1 MESNPYQAPAAAVA
15 DIADDQ
21 LASRGTRL
29 GAALIDGLIMMA
41 IIFPIMF
48 ATGYWQA
55 AMSGQRPG
63 MGTQLLYALMGFVIF
78 VLVQAYPLK
87 QAGQTWGKRVLKI
100 RIVDLQGQQPSLAT
114 LIGKRYLPM
123 QAVSAVPLLG
133 NVLAI
138 VNVLLIFRAD
148 RRCGHDLVAGTQVV
162 KAA

>member
-63 MGTQLLYALMGFVIF
+63 LGTQLLYALMGFAIF